1 MSSIKLKHASGNSMS
16 IAAPATN
23 PASDLS
29 IKLPA
34 TIGSAGQVLKNSDT
48 AGTLEFGAETRSG
61 RNVLVN
67 GSMLVSQRG
76 VTGHTSDGYSLD
88 MMYRQQ
94 SSDGAFT
101 VSQSNT
107 SPNGFAKSLKVDVTT
122 ADTSLASAQYAQI
135 KTKIEAQDLQ
145 ILAYGTSAAKTLTV
159 SFYVRS
165 NKTGD
170 YGFAIQQ
177 SDNSFKQVSSQ
188 YTISSADTWERKT
201 ITIVGDTS
209 GVINNDTGDGF
220 ILLWGLASGTDRTSG
235 SVRSTWTAHAS
246 ADTYAGQGV
255 NLLDST
261 SNEWYLTGVQVEVSD
276 YVTDFEHLSFTDELA
291 RCKRYFQR
299 YPQGG
304 DGYSAITNGYCNQT
318 GKMQSGFTFPNM
330 KAAPSVT
337 YSGNMR
343 VLHEATASAVGSSD
357 IANGSENSVLLRINS
372 TGTGFTVGNGGTL
385 TQENDTD
392 AGITLSADL

>member
-61 RNVLVN
+61 RNLLVN

-159 SFYVRS
+159 SFYLRS

-170 YGFAIQQ
+170 YGLSIQQ
-177 SDNSFKQVSSQ
+177 SDKIFKQVSTQ
-188 YTISSADTWERKT
+188 YTIS
-201 ITIVGDTS
+201 
-209 GVINNDTGDGF
+209 
-220 ILLWGLASGTDRTSG
+220 
-235 SVRSTWTAHAS
+235 
-246 ADTYAGQGV
+246 
-255 NLLDST
+255 
-261 SNEWYLTGVQVEVSD
+261 
-276 YVTDFEHLSFTDELA
+276 
-291 RCKRYFQR
+291 
-299 YPQGG
+299 
-304 DGYSAITNGYCNQT
+304 
-318 GKMQSGFTFPNM
+318 
-330 KAAPSVT
+330 
-337 YSGNMR
+337 
-343 VLHEATASAVGSSD
+343 
-357 IANGSENSVLLRINS
+357 
-372 TGTGFTVGNGGTL
+372 
-385 TQENDTD
+385 
-392 AGITLSADL
+392 

>member
-29 IKLPA
+29 LKLPA

-61 RNVLVN
+61 RNLLVN

-145 ILAYGTSAAKTLTV
+145 ILAYGTSAAKTITV

-170 YGFAIQQ
+170 YGFSVNQ
-177 SDNSFKQVSSQ
+177 SDNSFKQVSFQ
-188 YTISSADTWERKT
+188 YAISSADTWERKSFT
-201 ITIVGDTS
+201 ITGDTS

-220 ILLWGLASGTDRTSG
+220 IISWGLAAGTDRTSG

-246 ADTYAGQGV
+246 ADQYAGQGV

-304 DGYSAITNGYCNQT
+304 DGYSAIANGYCNQT

-337 YSGNMR
+337 YSGAMR